1 MLANV
6 SVTPVCHVNVTKVYL
21 FTTSWPSIAKQ
32 SYNHASNQ
40 REDPKTWPNNET
52 STGAWVFIP
61 GHCEKKKN
69 LR

>member
-21 FTTSWPSIAKQ
+21 FSTSWPSIPQQ

-40 REDPKTWPNNET
+40 REDPK
-52 STGAWVFIP
+52 GFFYL
-61 GHCEKKKN
+61 N
-69 LR
+69 LAPSVILDMSSR